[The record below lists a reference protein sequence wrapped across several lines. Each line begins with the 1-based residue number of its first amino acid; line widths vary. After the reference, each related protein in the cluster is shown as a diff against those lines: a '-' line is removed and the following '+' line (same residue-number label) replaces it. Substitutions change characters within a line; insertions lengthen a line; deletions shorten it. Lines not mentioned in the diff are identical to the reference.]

1 MAIKVSILGGSGYT
15 GIELLRLLAL
25 HPSCQVVSVTSRQM
39 AGRRVSEVFPSLT
52 GFYNLSFEAPSL
64 DSLARE
70 ADYVFACVPHQA
82 AMDVVPD
89 LLERGVRVI
98 DLSADF
104 RLRDKDVY
112 ERWYQEHSCP
122 ELLAEVVYGLPE
134 IYGSSISSARL
145 VANPG
150 CYPTSTILPLVP
162 LLKEELLEPEG
173 IIVDS
178 KSGTSGAG
186 RGASVATL
194 FCEVDEGFKAYKVA
208 EHRHTP
214 EIEQELSA
222 AAGKDVCINFTP
234 HLVPMSRG
242 ILTTI
247 YAKVSAG
254 KREED
259 LRKAL
264 RSFYKR
270 KFFVKILPRGD
281 FPNVL
286 NVRGTNMCHI
296 GLKVD
301 ERTGRAIIVSV
312 IDNLCKGASG
322 QAIQNMNLMAGL
334 DETAGLRFPA
344 LYP

>member
-1 MAIKVSILGGSGYT
+1 MSIKASILGGSGYT
-15 GIELLRLLAL
+15 GVELLRLLAM
-25 HPSCQVVSVTSRQM
+25 HPKCQVVSVTSRQM
-39 AGRRVSEVFPSLT
+39 AGKKVADVFPSLL
-52 GFYNLSFEAPSL
+52 GFCDLVFEAPSL
-64 DSLARE
+64 DALAKE
-70 ADYVFACVPHQA
+70 ADYVFACVPHQT
-82 AMDVVPD
+82 AMAVVPE
-89 LLERGVRVI
+89 LLERGVKVI

-112 ERWYQEHSCP
+112 EAWYQEHSCP
-122 ELLAEVVYGLPE
+122 EFLKEAVYGLPE
-134 IYGSSISSARL
+134 VYGSAIPSARL

-162 LLKEELLEPEG
+162 LLREKCLEPEG
-173 IIVDS
+173 IVVDS

-186 RGASVATL
+186 RGANVATL
-194 FCEVDEGFKAYKVA
+194 FCEVDEGFKAYKVG

-214 EIEQELSA
+214 EIEQELSE
-222 AAGKDVCINFTP
+222 AAGKEIRINFTP

-247 YAKVSAG
+247 YAQVAAG
-254 KREED
+254 KSEED
-259 LRKAL
+259 LRSVL
-264 RSFYKR
+264 ESFYKG
-270 KFFVKILPRGD
+270 KFFVKILPKGSY
-281 FPNVL
+281 PNVL

-322 QAIQNMNLMAGL
+322 QAIQNMNLMAGF
-334 DETAGLRFPA
+334 DETEGLRLPG